1 MKSILSLIAAGALI
15 GMLMNASRGEAQVKP
30 APGPSGKPHSFEA
43 SFTPYHLAY
52 REDVTPPLKSTESGW
67 LPGFGLA
74 YGYKGKNPRPHG
86 PPAPYARLALGL
98 TVANTHYDGSD
109 QLGNPLLGTTRNVFV
124 RGEGNLGLT
133 LFSTLNP
140 PRGPGDFTAYTGL
153 GYRFWERGLGS
164 DTSGYREHYSWK
176 YVPVGMRVGY
186 RVNEKWC
193 GAVDVSARFM
203 FGGTILV
210 YLSDLYA
217 GYNDPQMN
225 LGNRPGWRVEAPL
238 YYRFWSFTPWFEHS
252 YIGRSN
258 SEEVTYYGRPLNP
271 RIAVYEPSS
280 TTYQFGLAVGARV
293 SF

>member
-43 SFTPYHLAY
+43 SFTPFHLDY

-74 YGYKGKNPRPHG
+74 YGYKGKNYG

-133 LFSTLNP
+133 LFSSINP

-186 RVNEKWC
+186 RVNEKWS
-193 GAVDVSARFM
+193 GAVDASARIM

-225 LGNRPGWRVEAPL
+225 LGNRPGWRVEAPVL
-238 YYRFWSFTPWFEHS
+238 YRFWSFTPWFEYS
-252 YIGRSN
+252 AIGRSN
-258 SEEVTYYGRPLNP
+258 AVEVTDYGQPLDP
-271 RIAVYEPSS
+271 RMAIYEPSS

>member
-1 MKSILSLIAAGALI
+1 MKFILSLIAAGTLI
-15 GMLMNASRGEAQVKP
+15 GMLTIGRRGEAQVKP
-30 APGPSGKPHSFEA
+30 SPGPSSKPHSFEA
-43 SFTPYHLAY
+43 SFTPYHIAY

-74 YGYKGKNPRPHG
+74 YGYKGKNYG
-86 PPAPYARLALGL
+86 PYARLALGL
-98 TVANTHYDGSD
+98 TVANTNYDGSD

-133 LFSTLNP
+133 LFSSINP
-140 PRGPGDFTAYTGL
+140 PRDFTAYTGL

-186 RVNEKWC
+186 RVNEKWS
-193 GAVDVSARFM
+193 GAVDASARFM

-225 LGNRPGWRVEAPL
+225 LGSRPGWRVEAPV
-238 YYRFWSFTPWFEHS
+238 YYRFWSFTPWFEYS
-252 YIGRSN
+252 AIGRSN
-258 SEEVTYYGRPLNP
+258 AVEVTDYGRPLNP
-271 RIAVYEPSS
+271 RMAVYEPSS
-280 TTYQFGLAVGARV
+280 TTYLIGLRVGARI
-293 SF
+293 SL

>member
-1 MKSILSLIAAGALI
+1 MKSILSLIVAGALI
-15 GMLMNASRGEAQVKP
+15 GMLTTGRRGEAQVKP

-43 SFTPYHLAY
+43 SFTPFHIDY

-74 YGYKGKNPRPHG
+74 YGYKGKKFG
-86 PPAPYARLALGL
+86 PYARLALDL
-98 TVANTHYDGSD
+98 TVANTNYDGSD

-133 LFSTLNP
+133 LFSSINP
-140 PRGPGDFTAYTGL
+140 PRDFTAYTGL

-164 DTSGYREHYSWK
+164 GTSGYREHYSWK
-176 YVPVGMRVGY
+176 YVPVGIRAGY
-186 RVNEKWC
+186 RVNEKWS
-193 GAVDVSARFM
+193 GAVDGSARFM
-203 FGGTILV
+203 FGGTIRV
-210 YLSDLYA
+210 YLSDLDP
-217 GYNDPQMN
+217 GYNDPRMS
-225 LGNRPGWRVEAPL
+225 LGSRPGWRVEAPV

-252 YIGRSN
+252 LIGRSN
-258 SEEVTYYGRPLNP
+258 PEEVTYYGRPLNP
-271 RIAVYEPSS
+271 RMAVYEPSS

>member
-15 GMLMNASRGEAQVKP
+15 GMLMNASMGQAQVKP

-43 SFTPYHLAY
+43 SFTPYHIAY

-74 YGYKGKNPRPHG
+74 YGYKEKKNG
-86 PPAPYARLALGL
+86 SPAPYARLALGL

-164 DTSGYREHYSWK
+164 DTSGYREHYSWR

-186 RVNEKWC
+186 RVNEKWS
-193 GAVDVSARFM
+193 GAVDASARFM

-210 YLSDLYA
+210 YLSDLDP
-217 GYNDPQMN
+217 GYNDPRMS
-225 LGNRPGWRVEAPL
+225 LGSRPGWRVEAPV
-238 YYRFWSFTPWFEHS
+238 YYRFWSFTPWFEYS
-252 YIGRSN
+252 AIGRSN

-280 TTYQFGLAVGARV
+280 TTYQVGLAVGARV

>member
-15 GMLMNASRGEAQVKP
+15 GMLMNASMGEAQVKP

-43 SFTPYHLAY
+43 SFTPYHIDY
-52 REDVTPPLKSTESGW
+52 REDVILPLKSTESGW

-74 YGYKGKNPRPHG
+74 YGYKGKNYG
-86 PPAPYARLALGL
+86 PPAPYARLALDL

-109 QLGNPLLGTTRNVFV
+109 QVGNPLLGTTRNVFV
-124 RGEGNLGLT
+124 KGEGNLGLT
-133 LFSTLNP
+133 FSTLNP
-140 PRGPGDFTAYTGL
+140 PREFTAFYTGL

-164 DTSGYREHYSWK
+164 DASGYREHYSWK
-176 YVPVGMRVGY
+176 YVPVGMGVGY
-186 RVNEKWC
+186 RVNEKWS
-193 GAVDVSARFM
+193 GAVDASARIM
-203 FGGTILV
+203 FGGSILV
-210 YLSDLYA
+210 FLSDLDP
-217 GYNDPQMN
+217 GYNDPRMS

-271 RIAVYEPSS
+271 RMAVYEPSS